1 MKILITGSTG
11 YIGHRLAHRLADEGK
26 DVRLFVRNRFKT
38 DNILRSKCEI
48 AEGGTFDTDS
58 LDRAL
63 KGVHTAYY
71 LIHSMGKTGGFEH
84 TDIAS
89 AENFRRACVNNGVK
103 KIIYLG
109 GLGVKNTA
117 SRHLLSRIETGETL
131 SSEPDKIDV
140 LWFRAGV
147 IIGSGSASFEIIR
160 NISQK
165 LPVMITPKWV
175 RTLTEPIGVDDV
187 ISYLAKAADENI
199 KGSRIIDI
207 GAEVMSFKD
216 MMNQAAEV
224 MGLKRYIIP
233 TPFLT
238 PSLSSY
244 WLILFTPVT
253 YSIASALIEG
263 LSSETVKTN
272 GNATEL
278 FPDITPVSYR
288 ESFRMALR
296 EIEDHQVISSWCD
309 SSGGRQ
315 CDVPL
320 VHDISIAVYK
330 DRYIRNIGDRTPED
344 AFTAVKSLGGRNGWG
359 TYNLLWRIR
368 GLIDKLSGG
377 YGLNRGRRDSADL
390 RIGDTLDFWKVADLA
405 EGRRLLLQAQMKV
418 PGRAW
423 LEFQVIDTDL
433 IMTAF
438 FYPHGISGRLYWY
451 AMLPFHKV
459 IFPAVMR
466 EILSQTGFKTE

>member
-11 YIGHRLAHRLADEGK
+11 YIGHRLAHRLAGK
-26 DVRLFVRNRFKT
+26 GTLVRLFVRNRFKT

-48 AEGGTFDTDS
+48 YEGDTFNPGS
-58 LDRAL
+58 LDKAL
-63 KGVHTAYY
+63 EGIHTAYY
-71 LIHSMGKTGGFEH
+71 LIHSMGKTGGFEQ

-89 AENFRRACVNNGVK
+89 AKNFRDACIRNGVK

-109 GLGVKNTA
+109 GLGVKNSA

-131 SSEPDKIDV
+131 SAQPEKIDV
-140 LWFRAGV
+140 IWFRAGV

-175 RTLTEPIGVDDV
+175 KTLTEPIGVDDV
-187 ISYLAKAADENI
+187 ISYLAKAADESI
-199 KGSRIIDI
+199 TGSRIIDI
-207 GAEVMSFKD
+207 GSEVMSFRE
-216 MMNQAAEV
+216 MMKQAADV

-272 GNATEL
+272 NSAAEL
-278 FPDITPVSYR
+278 FPDITPLSYR
-288 ESFRMALR
+288 DSFRMALK

-330 DRYIRNIGDRTPED
+330 DRYIRDTGGKTPEEV
-344 AFTAVKSLGGRNGWG
+344 FSAVKSLGGRNGWG
-359 TYNLLWRIR
+359 TYNLLWRVR

-390 RIGDTLDFWKVADLA
+390 RVGDTLDFWKVADLA
-405 EGRRLLLQAQMKV
+405 DGRRLLLQAQMKV

-423 LEFQVIDTDL
+423 LEFQVIDTHL

-459 IFPAVMR
+459 IFPAVIR
-466 EILSQTGFKTE
+466 EILSQTDFKTE